1 MSFSFTKPPNW
12 SSMPFFSKIT
22 YYKNVLDERFAPYVD
37 KIEAKKIV
45 KKAHDEDICIPK
57 IVRILK
63 NPNDFNKSDINPNN
77 LVKAAHG
84 SGWNINMT
92 EQTKAQEV
100 IEYLHKWNIKYD
112 WLDEK
117 QYKYIKPRF
126 YIEEKVDGPSGGQAL
141 VYMFR
146 CINGSPVTIGVKC
159 AKRKVQNSYDIEW
172 NPIMPENLEGIEKP
186 NRLDKMLTLAAKLSQ
201 PFEFV
206 RIDFYYVNEKIYF
219 SEFTFTPAGG
229 KQVLPIELEIQF
241 GKLWI

>member
-12 SSMPFFSKIT
+12 SSMPFFSKIG
-22 YYKNVLDERFAPYVD
+22 YYKNVLDERVVPYVD

-45 KKAHDEDICIPK
+45 KALHEDISVAK

-63 NPNDFNKSDINPNN
+63 NPNDFNQNDINPKYI
-77 LVKAAHG
+77 VKSAHG
-84 SGWNINMT
+84 SGWNINIT
-92 EQTKAQEV
+92 EQTKVQDV
-100 IEYLHKWNIKYD
+100 VKSLQKWNTTYEGIK
-112 WLDEK
+112 EK

-126 YIEEKVDGPSGGQAL
+126 YIEEKVDGPKGGQAL

-172 NPIMPENLEGIEKP
+172 NPIMPENLEGIERP
-186 NRLDKMLTLAAKLSQ
+186 NRLDKMLTLAAKLSE

-229 KQVLPIELEIQF
+229 KQVLPLELEIQF
-241 GKLWI
+241 GKLWL